1 MITYNQFFVNKIYK
15 LLLTIF
21 NMNIVDVCTII
32 GTVISLG
39 IILYKL
45 GRISSKIDSNTH
57 RLNKHEER
65 LEKLDDRI
73 YDSYKSKKRK

>member
-1 MITYNQFFVNKIYK
+1 MDV
-15 LLLTIF
+15 
-21 NMNIVDVCTII
+21 VDVCTII

-45 GRISSKIDSNTH
+45 GRMSSKIDSNTH

-73 YDSYKSKKRK
+73 YDLYKSKKRK

>member
-21 NMNIVDVCTII
+21 NMNVVDVCTII

-45 GRISSKIDSNTH
+45 GRMSSKIDSNTH

>member
-1 MITYNQFFVNKIYK
+1 MDV
-15 LLLTIF
+15 
-21 NMNIVDVCTII
+21 VDVCTII

-45 GRISSKIDSNTH
+45 GRMSSKIDSNTH
-57 RLNKHEER
+57 RLNKHDER

>member
-1 MITYNQFFVNKIYK
+1 MDV
-15 LLLTIF
+15 
-21 NMNIVDVCTII
+21 VDVCTII

-45 GRISSKIDSNTH
+45 GRMSSKIDSNTH

>member
-1 MITYNQFFVNKIYK
+1 
-15 LLLTIF
+15 
-21 NMNIVDVCTII
+21 MNIIDVCTII

-39 IILYKL
+39 IIIYKL
-45 GRISSKIDSNTH
+45 GRMSSKIDSNTY

-73 YDSYKSKKRK
+73 YDYNKSKKRK